1 MEGYE
6 VIVELKT
13 GKRHQGRLTA
23 GDNNVNL
30 MLEVV
35 EQEPFIFFADEKSN
49 MEIVLK
55 IRISST
61 SLFASYSSYLYYVV
75 IHVS

>member
-23 GDNNVNL
+23 GDDNVNL

>member
-1 MEGYE
+1 M
-6 VIVELKT
+6 ELKT

>member
-23 GDNNVNL
+23 GGDNVNL